1 METSFADIIL
11 RKIKTM
17 PGVDVSTIQNQP
29 VPSTSDSITETTKSR
44 QRKIPNF
51 IFGTGKVLN
60 PTKPKVQVIH
70 KATVPKNTASVNSIS
85 NTRPKDSHSDND
97 TIERYKKFIDNLIKK
112 KNENKRR
119 TIAEHPEYN
128 RDTNPYP
135 TFGKKYDG
143 EKAVISLTSWKA
155 RINTV
160 YITLDSLIRK
170 CPGFHIV
177 LVLSEEEFPKMCEEL
192 PESLM
197 SLVDTKKIELLF
209 VYKNYK
215 SFKKVLFAM
224 DKYRDVPIISA
235 DDDCMYTSNYA
246 KYLYDKWVDNKTAF
260 ASCWGRK
267 TKNTF
272 HLAGFGTL
280 HPPFFYG
287 VDGLKKLNKTIIS
300 TNDDDAYYTAFRI
313 KKNFDNCI
321 CLNTEPHLTKNVI
334 NNYAII
340 QNEVSPLSK
349 KYLTKKFPLDIIL
362 KEIV

>member
-1 METSFADIIL
+1 METFIDIIL
-11 RKIKTM
+11 RKMKTM
-17 PGVDVSTIQNQP
+17 PSVDVSTIHSQP
-29 VPSTSDSITETTKSR
+29 VPSTSDSNTETSKA
-44 QRKIPNF
+44 RKRKMPNF
-51 IFGTGKVLN
+51 IFGTGKVLT

-70 KATVPKNTASVNSIS
+70 KAPVPKETVSVNKTSNTVPKDNPSG
-85 NTRPKDSHSDND
+85 ND
-97 TIERYKKFIDNLIKK
+97 TIKLYQKFIDNLIKK
-112 KNENKRR
+112 KKEKQRKPVV
-119 TIAEHPEYN
+119 EHPEYN

-135 TFGKKYDG
+135 SFGKKYDG

-160 YITLDSLIRK
+160 YITLGSLIQQ

-177 LVLSEEEFPKMCEEL
+177 LVLSEEEFPKMREQL
-192 PESLM
+192 PKSLM
-197 SLVDTKKIELLF
+197 SLVNSEKIELLW

-215 SFKKVLFAM
+215 SFKKVLFTM

-235 DDDCMYTSNYA
+235 DDDCIYICNYA

-267 TKNTF
+267 IHNSF

-313 KKNFDNCI
+313 KRKFDKCI
-321 CLNTEPHLTKNVI
+321 CLNTEQHLTKTVI

-340 QNEVSPLSK
+340 QNENSPLSK
-349 KYLTKKFPLDIIL
+349 EYLKKKFPLDVIL
-362 KEIV
+362 KEIG